1 MTDRRAALLEL
12 HGRILA
18 GDPSASSELFLT
30 IHRPIVS
37 VLVRTHSR
45 RLLPPEDAGD
55 LATDAL
61 VDYLQ
66 HPAKFD
72 PALSSLFSY
81 LCMVAKGDALNLLQA
96 RRREREK
103 TLRVVELL
111 QGERNIAEMDTCNLD
126 AETIISRYGAELFDD
141 ELDVQVLKLMLAGEK
156 DTDTYASAIGLG
168 GASQPAKNAAVKQ
181 RRDRLEKR
189 LRRLGAR
196 L

>member
-12 HGRILA
+12 HRRILA
-18 GDPSASSELFLT
+18 GDPSASSELFSA
-30 IHRPIVS
+30 IHRPIVR
-37 VLVRTHSR
+37 VLVRSHNHK
-45 RLLPPEDAGD
+45 LLSFDDAGD

-61 VDYLQ
+61 LDYLQ
-66 HPAKFD
+66 HPTKFD
-72 PALSSLFSY
+72 PERSSLFSY
-81 LCMVAKGDALNLLQA
+81 LCMLAKGDTLNLLQA

-103 TLRVVELL
+103 TLRLVEFL
-111 QGERNIAEMDTCNLD
+111 QDERNIAEMDTCTLD

-141 ELDVQVLKLMLAGEK
+141 KYDVQVLRLMLAGEK

-168 GASQPAKNAAVKQ
+168 SATKADKNTAVKQ

>member
-1 MTDRRAALLEL
+1 VTDRRAALLEL
-12 HGRILA
+12 HRRVLA
-18 GDPSASSELFLT
+18 GDPSASSELFST
-30 IHRPIVS
+30 IHRPVVS
-37 VLVRTHSR
+37 VLVRIHSR

-61 VDYLQ
+61 VDYLR
-66 HPAKFD
+66 HPGKYD
-72 PALSSLFSY
+72 PERSSLFSY
-81 LCMVAKGDALNLLQA
+81 LCMIAKGDALNLFQA

-103 TLRVVELL
+103 TLRVVELSH
-111 QGERNIAEMDTCNLD
+111 GDRNIADMDTCNLD

-141 ELDVQVLKLMLAGEK
+141 EHDVQVLKLMLAGEK

-168 GASQPAKNAAVKQ
+168 GATQAAKNAAVKQ